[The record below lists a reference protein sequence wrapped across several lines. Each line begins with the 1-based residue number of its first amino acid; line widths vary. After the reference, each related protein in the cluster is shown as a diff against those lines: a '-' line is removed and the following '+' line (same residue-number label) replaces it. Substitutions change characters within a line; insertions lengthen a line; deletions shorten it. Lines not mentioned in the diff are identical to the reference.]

1 MEWQIGR
8 HEQVKDGCYRYAIRD
23 LNGRRKVA
31 LLVGAKKEKDPL
43 HGVANCQ
50 LKLEGD
56 QIIGINVD
64 GDCAL
69 QVAAKKDWKKQY
81 KKTETIT
88 NIIFDKA

>member
-69 QVAAKKDWKKQY
+69 QVAAKKD
-81 KKTETIT
+81 
-88 NIIFDKA
+88 